1 MADNQLQVLINTLF
15 YMYHSTFPEAM
26 QIPVSVSFTDNL
38 NRTHAEL
45 RPDRADLILKE
56 GIQSDYNGRMVVPE
70 SLDDPIHILLNT
82 RKVEE
87 YTNDGSMTWIGTIGH
102 EYTHAIDFYQMA
114 RLEELDS
121 YSPLEET
128 S

>member
-1 MADNQLQVLINTLF
+1 MN
-15 YMYHSTFPEAM
+15 S
-26 QIPVSVSFTDNL
+26 NL
-38 NRTHAEL
+38 SPSPTTS
-45 RPDRADLILKE
+45 ILKE